1 MPARACA
8 LSAAPQL
15 QPASLRRRDQHG
27 AARATPCV
35 AAWLPRSAGEACL
48 HRGGLAL
55 CGGLVARA
63 LGALAVKTR
72 QEADSSS
79 RAAAASVPASA
90 RAPRQL
96 GSVSFSIRA
105 RGGGA
110 SGRASS
116 RQMSWDVSLGCPLWC
131 ACPNSSEQRGRA
143 QLIAYDHPIAHPQ
156 RDTRRSW
163 PGWLCARVGESCAEW
178 TSRRVVVRTCGG
190 GTRQHSRACNA
201 ARRSDALAGAQH
213 NASRR
218 ASVAPQ
224 LAGL

>member
-1 MPARACA
+1 MPEQPSIAWARVPARACA

-35 AAWLPRSAGEACL
+35 AAWLPRSASEACL
-48 HRGGLAL
+48 HCGGLAL

-116 RQMSWDVSLGCPLWC
+116 RQMSWDDSLGCPLWC
-131 ACPNSSEQRGRA
+131 DCPNSSEQRGRA
-143 QLIAYDHPIAHPQ
+143 QWIAYDHPIAHPQ

-163 PGWLCARVGESCAEW
+163 ARVLMR
-178 TSRRVVVRTCGG
+178 SRRRILRRVDVAPRG
-190 GTRQHSRACNA
+190 RAHVWWGDA
-201 ARRSDALAGAQH
+201 TALA
-213 NASRR
+213 RM
-218 ASVAPQ
+218 
-224 LAGL
+224 